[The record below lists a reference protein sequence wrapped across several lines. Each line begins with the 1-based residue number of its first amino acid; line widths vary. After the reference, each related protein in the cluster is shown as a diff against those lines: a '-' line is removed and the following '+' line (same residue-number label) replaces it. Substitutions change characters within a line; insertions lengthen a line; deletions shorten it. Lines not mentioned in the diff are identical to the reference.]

1 MLESKI
7 SQKLTFHAKKC
18 LKDAKDLAQ
27 RENSP
32 EVRLKHLLFSI
43 YLEEGCLGSIILKNM
58 KIGKAHF
65 DKFNLLSKKKKE
77 GDAKKEIHELR
88 FSQGIISVITKA
100 YSLASNFNYPY
111 VGTEH
116 LIYAILETDDKEIAA
131 IIQKLDIENKKSFEN
146 IIGSPIS
153 GDTLANLSKF
163 FDLPE
168 ITLSKNKN
176 GETPA
181 TPYLNQFCSDL
192 NKETAKRDEIIIGR
206 EREIERIV
214 NILGRKN
221 KNNPIL
227 IGDPGVGKTALVSK
241 LAQKINSGEAPN
253 KLLGKKI
260 LSLDMALVVAGTS
273 FRGEFEA
280 RIKEIIREAT
290 INKNVILFI
299 DEIHNVV
306 GAGNLSGG
314 LDAANILKPALSRG
328 DIQCIGATTLSE
340 YKKHFEKDPALE
352 RRFQTLRVNE
362 PSAEDTKKILEG
374 IRGSF
379 EKFHNVN
386 ISNEAI
392 EQSVNLS
399 AKYINNRF
407 FPDKAI
413 DLIDETASAIKNKRK
428 TLDFGKKIKFL
439 ETEREKIIEQKNN
452 LVNQENYDEALRLRQ
467 DEKELSKKID
477 ILKKKRVEIEKEKA
491 ITIKG
496 SDIAA
501 TVSQITGIPLEKITP
516 QKSTAK
522 IKNLEKNLKSKIIG
536 QEEALEKIA
545 DILIRS
551 SSGIAN
557 PDRPMGSFLFLGPTG
572 VGKTF
577 TAKILAQD
585 FFGSPQNLVRID
597 MSEFMERHNVSRLIG
612 APAGYVGY
620 EEGGKLTEK
629 IRHQPY
635 SIVLFDEIEKAHPDV
650 FNILL
655 QILEDGTLTDA
666 EGKEINFKNTVII
679 LTSNLGTSQFTSS
692 AQIGFSARGG
702 SAYGGKSSHKN
713 RKSNFEEIRNK
724 VIEELKRQVK
734 PEIIN
739 RLDHIVVFNPLREK
753 EIKKITKLELENLKK
768 RLKIQGIDFSYSN
781 KLAEFTAKKSLAFDQ
796 GARLIR
802 RNIQDLVENKIARA
816 IVEGKI
822 KNNKISLDVEG
833 NKIITY

>member
-7 SQKLTFHAKKC
+7 SQKLTFHARKC
-18 LKDAKDLAQ
+18 LKEAKKLAK
-27 RENSP
+27 RENSL
-32 EVRLKHLLFSI
+32 EVRLAHLLFSI
-43 YLEEGCLGSIILKNM
+43 YLEEGCLGSVILRNM
-58 KIGKAHF
+58 NIEKSFF
-65 DKFNLLSKKKKE
+65 DKTRIFSKKWKGGNIE
-77 GDAKKEIHELR
+77 KEIPELR
-88 FSQGIISVITKA
+88 FSQEIISVITKA

-116 LIYAILETDDKEIAA
+116 LVYAILETDNKETSNLI
-131 IIQKLDIENKKSFEN
+131 KGSTVKNKKGSEN
-146 IIGSPIS
+146 IIGLPIS
-153 GDTLANLSKF
+153 GDALANLSKF

-168 ITLSKNKN
+168 MTLSKNKN
-176 GETPA
+176 GEMDS
-181 TPYLNQFCSDL
+181 TPYLNQFCTNL
-192 NKETAKRDEIIIGR
+192 NKETIKRDEIIIGR
-206 EREIERIV
+206 KREIERII

-221 KNNPIL
+221 KNNPVL

-241 LAQKINSGEAPN
+241 LAQKINSGEVPN
-253 KLLGKKI
+253 SLINKKI
-260 LSLDMALVVAGTS
+260 LSLDIALVVAGTS

-280 RIKEIIREAT
+280 RLKEIIREASN
-290 INKNVILFI
+290 NKNVILFV

-314 LDAANILKPALSRG
+314 LDAANILKPSLSRG

-352 RRFQTLRVNE
+352 RRFQPLKVNE
-362 PSAEDTKKILEG
+362 PSVEDTKKILEG
-374 IRGSF
+374 IKESF
-379 EKFHNVN
+379 EKFHQVS

-413 DLIDETASAIKNKRK
+413 DLIDETSSAIRNKEK
-428 TLDFGKKIKFL
+428 TLDFTKKVKLL
-439 ETEREKIIEQKNN
+439 EAEREKAIEQKND
-452 LVNQENYDEALRLRQ
+452 LANQENYDEALRFRQ
-467 DEKELSKKID
+467 EEKELSKKID
-477 ILKKKRVEIEKEKA
+477 AIKKKQVETEKEKIA
-491 ITIKG
+491 VIKG

-501 TVSQITGIPLEKITP
+501 TVSQITGIPLEKIIL
-516 QKSTAK
+516 QKSKTK
-522 IKNLEKNLKSKIIG
+522 IKNLEKDLKSKIIG
-536 QEEALEKIA
+536 QKEALEKIA
-545 DILIRS
+545 GILIRS

-557 PDRPMGSFLFLGPTG
+557 PDRPLGSFLFLGPTG
-572 VGKTF
+572 VGKTL

-597 MSEFMERHNVSRLIG
+597 MSEFMERHNVSRLTG

-635 SIVLFDEIEKAHPDV
+635 SVVLFDEIEKAHPDV

-655 QILEDGTLTDA
+655 QIMEDGTLTDA

-679 LTSNLGTSQFTSS
+679 LTSNLGTSEFTSS
-692 AQIGFSARGG
+692 AQIGFKSK
-702 SAYGGKSSHKN
+702 GKKIGN
-713 RKSNFEEIRNK
+713 NFEEIKNK
-724 VIEELKRQVK
+724 VLDELKKQLK

-739 RLDHIVVFNPLREK
+739 RLDHIVVFNPLGEK
-753 EIKKITKLELENLKK
+753 EIEKITKLEFENLKK
-768 RLKIQGIDFSYSN
+768 RLKLQGIDFSYSN
-781 KLAEFTAKKSLAFDQ
+781 KLTDFIAKKSLAFDQ

-802 RNIQDLVENKIARA
+802 RNIQNLVEDKIARA
-816 IVEGKI
+816 IVEGKV
-822 KNNKISLDVEG
+822 KNNKIRLGIAND
-833 NKIITY
+833 KIITL